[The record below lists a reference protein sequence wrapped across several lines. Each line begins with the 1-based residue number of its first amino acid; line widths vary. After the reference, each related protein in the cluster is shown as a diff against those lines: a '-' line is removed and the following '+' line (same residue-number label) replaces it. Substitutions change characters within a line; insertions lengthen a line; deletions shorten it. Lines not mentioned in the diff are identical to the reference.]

1 MRIGV
6 AGKGGSGKTTISGTL
21 SRALAEDGRPLV
33 AIDADP
39 NPNLGPTLGV
49 SKEAFDAGRGLPSSV
64 LEHRTVDGEHRVA
77 LAQPF
82 QEVLDQF
89 AIEAPLNIH
98 LLTMG
103 RPEFA
108 GGG

>member
-21 SRALAEDGRPLV
+21 SRALVEDGRPLV

-49 SKEAFDAGRGLPSSV
+49 DKKAFDAGRALPSTV
-64 LEHRTVDGEHRVA
+64 LDHRTVDGEHQVF

-89 AIEAPLNIH
+89 AIDAPGNIH

-103 RPEFA
+103 RPEQA

>member
-1 MRIGV
+1 MRVGV

-21 SRALAEDGRPLV
+21 SRALAESGRQLV

-49 SKEAFDAGRGLPSSV
+49 DKAAFDAGKGLSADV
-64 LEHRTVDGEHRVA
+64 LEHRTVDGEHQVV
-77 LAQPF
+77 LAQSF
-82 QEVLDQF
+82 DQLLKDY
-89 AIEAPLNIH
+89 AIEAPNNIH

-103 RPEFA
+103 RPKFA